1 MAAIKLKDG
10 LFDGK
15 AERNGRARED
25 AKPQRREVKK
35 KCTCSNHHL
44 I

>member
-1 MAAIKLKDG
+1 LKDG

-35 KCTCSNHHL
+35 SVLAVTT